1 MKENDK
7 VVKVSSAVWIHKKIQ
22 YACTYF
28 NRPWASYTLT
38 FAEVRDIIVF
48 SIGIQRRRSCRLI
61 RR

>member
-1 MKENDK
+1 MIENDK
-7 VVKVSSAVWIHKKIQ
+7 IVKVSSAVWIHNEIQ
-22 YACTYF
+22 QCTYF
-28 NRPWASYTLT
+28 NRPWASYTLA